1 MSSID
6 RLQSY
11 LRESARQRYDA
22 LPAPPFTVFVNPSTD
37 FSYFNYA
44 IPDQPVG
51 GDLRQPLDALRA
63 VFAERRRQPR
73 FEFIEEFAPELA
85 PALRAAGFEE
95 ESRTLFMIC
104 TPETYRPAPETP
116 GLTITVLDDA
126 APFVDVYDF
135 LSVQRESFDEDSM
148 DPVTEQEVHEYM
160 RSPHTTPSLLAR
172 VDGHP
177 AGVGSFTAPLDGL
190 VEVAGIGTRPAFRR
204 RGVATAVTARTVEM
218 AFAQG
223 VEIACLSAADERA
236 GRVYERVGFQPF
248 ATTLAYRE
256 AAS

>member
-1 MSSID
+1 
-6 RLQSY
+6 
-11 LRESARQRYDA
+11 
-22 LPAPPFTVFVNPSTD
+22 
-37 FSYFNYA
+37 
-44 IPDQPVG
+44 
-51 GDLRQPLDALRA
+51 
-63 VFAERRRQPR
+63 
-73 FEFIEEFAPELA
+73 
-85 PALRAAGFEE
+85 
-95 ESRTLFMIC
+95 MIC